1 MPQQLPVLKQE
12 QQAPSSRS
20 PSSFLASSSAG
31 NDKRISC
38 GTRRRTSVS
47 ASSIASTQ
55 RALLPLR
62 AGRAVVVPSIRQ
74 QQHGSNDAAPR
85 QSRKAVPTSG
95 MLVPM
100 LTASTAATNSAPTP
114 LGTSPTRSNAAATAV
129 VPSLHLEHVG
139 FGPSLARES
148 YLPQAQ
154 GPNVDDSPSSGADV
168 VVLRDATAG
177 LLTRHLALDSPH
189 DVTEGMSDGGNGGAV
204 VSHSVSDIGD
214 PISPVASSPMV
225 NTTPVASAA
234 LLETGVDDRISPA
247 RLEKLIRRS
256 RRPAC
261 YTATATGK
269 RGCSRRGP
277 LRDGPVKFAFLS
289 PTATSQW
296 QDAGTAAVDVNNAIT
311 ELRYHELP
319 AITAA
324 SAVCYTAAS
333 GKVGADGHATSTEL
347 KQPGPAAPAVVGA
360 NQLSDLIA
368 EYSKDLDTEE
378 PAGKLLQ
385 AAAPAMPS
393 AAHAHL
399 AAAVNASDGALV
411 RQLVGYYCARTEA
424 TSSARTSAAV
434 VRAPTRANIRSR
446 TTRRSEKDRVGRGA
460 SGGDAD
466 EGGVASPAFP
476 FASATPAFSLLD
488 AVMCVSRE
496 FVAQR
501 SAAGVHGQGTGAL
514 SKRRRCLLE
523 RLTSLDQV
531 RIPETWW
538 ITSPACL
545 GRLAPATGTG
555 SGTAA
560 STGATA
566 ENTRDVS
573 PATATVFAATVTEN
587 HAGVTRLSSEN
598 PTVYSTET
606 AAPPPIESWASEQAA
621 VIGSEVGTVV
631 KDAKQR
637 TSMMGTGLLYIT
649 EALGAGTGSKAM
661 LGAGCSHNTIF
672 PAPRPVERS
681 QVYILAEVLDRMLRD
696 PDHPRWLALLADPQV
711 ARYVLA
717 DGDDEE
723 GDDDQLRGSGHGTLH
738 ADLWGT
744 PGEQRLLA
752 YTDAATHVLDI
763 LDTGLAELVRQ
774 VASHCVERGAL
785 LDLLRQSVMDI
796 ASAHVHLL
804 GQVKQQACTEALTAL
819 TLRKEKARLQQEME
833 ATQKELMELQKSH
846 SVLCTRVEPLKR
858 KSDRLDELMARV
870 AARTR
875 RFETFR
881 HDEHAMLLQL
891 LMESMEN
898 SAGAALDSFFTEV
911 HDLQVRHSGLR
922 EGATADLNGVTGT
935 AAGASSGDGTAS
947 LRVTAVEIPSV
958 AVARSQALEQRRTME
973 GLYTES
979 YRLLSGLQELVTA
992 TNTLCG
998 RLYDNM
1004 ILKDVS
1010 PAAKVATSRWTS
1022 VARAVGAFE
1031 RDKRHRQRVYEV
1043 FMEYC
1048 TSYRHKRDVDAGLED
1063 GEKGCR
1069 TSSNTSSGGRRGY
1082 SYGEAFLVNESEA
1095 MERPGGGGA
1104 DPLLEHSASS
1114 TILTLKE
1121 ETDPGEQRQWGKNS
1135 AAKGGEGVDIDRAAS
1150 AAAGAREQMQ
1160 QEVAKAGTI
1169 ITREDLEA
1177 MGATDCTVD
1186 EVNALFRRD
1195 FDVQKYLRG
1204 SWQQYLLQ
1212 RQRQEQQ
1219 CTVAVTSTT
1228 SGHSVKH
1235 ATMGSTYALRL
1246 TDVLQMLSDVRTTL
1260 AEAVL
1265 RMNSIAK
1272 STVLQTSM
1280 QSPLEPPLHPEQPCP
1295 LCNRRD
1301 TCELERHRR
1310 REAMSRIARDLQ
1322 GKMDAAETKARAAL
1336 IERDKA
1342 LGEVRRLQMELQ
1354 HAATAV
1360 TAAPA
1365 RGSTAAGAP
1374 KKPHQQ
1380 QSEEMQPASFQGHR
1394 QQRQKSL
1401 SQQSATD
1408 STVTVPFIH
1417 HAPPQG
1423 LVKMSNSLISNSAMT
1438 GETGRSENSVEFS
1451 TRLFST
1457 SDQLAGFSPTVS
1469 GMSSGVL
1476 LSPQQSRI
1484 IFFGGSSY
1492 ASASCEDNNRV
1503 PDLSIPAQRRSTAVM
1518 SVKAF
1523 QSAAEEGL
1531 PMSHPISSG
1540 NSSRSTEGEEAQLL
1554 QPWLP
1559 SDSASSGA
1567 RADEMSDNTARGW
1580 PQ

>member
-1 MPQQLPVLKQE
+1 MPQQLPVLQKE

-31 NDKRISC
+31 NDKHVSC
-38 GTRRRTSVS
+38 GTTRSTNVS
-47 ASSIASTQ
+47 ASSIASAQ

-62 AGRAVVVPSIRQ
+62 AGRAVVVPSIPQ
-74 QQHGSNDAAPR
+74 QQHVRNGAAPG
-85 QSRKAVPTSG
+85 QSRKPAPTSG

-100 LTASTAATNSAPTP
+100 LAASAAATNSAPTP
-114 LGTSPTRSNAAATAV
+114 LGASPTRSNAAATAV

-154 GPNVDDSPSSGADV
+154 GSNADDSPSSGTDV
-168 VVLRDATAG
+168 VALRDATAG
-177 LLTRHLALDSPH
+177 LLTRHLGLDSPH
-189 DVTEGMSDGGNGGAV
+189 DVTEGMNDGGNGGAV
-204 VSHSVSDIGD
+204 VPHGVSDGGD

-225 NTTPVASAA
+225 NTNPVASAA
-234 LLETGVDDRISPA
+234 LLEAGVDDRISPA
-247 RLEKLIRRS
+247 LLEKLIRRS
-256 RRPAC
+256 RRPAR
-261 YTATATGK
+261 YTAAATGK

-277 LRDGPVKFAFLS
+277 LRDGPGKFAFLS

-324 SAVCYTAAS
+324 SDVRYTAAS
-333 GKVGADGHATSTEL
+333 GKVSADGRATSTAL
-347 KQPGPAAPAVVGA
+347 TQPGSAAPAVVEA

-368 EYSKDLDTEE
+368 EYSKDLDAEE

-411 RQLVGYYCARTEA
+411 RQLVGYYCARTP
-424 TSSARTSAAV
+424 AAV
-434 VRAPTRANIRSR
+434 VSAPTRANIRSR
-446 TTRRSEKDRVGRGA
+446 TTRRNEKGRVDPGA

-488 AVMCVSRE
+488 AVMYVSRE

-514 SKRRRCLLE
+514 SERRRCLLE

-560 STGATA
+560 SSGAAA

-573 PATATVFAATVTEN
+573 PATATVFAATMTEN
-587 HAGVTRLSSEN
+587 HAGATRVSSAN
-598 PTVYSTET
+598 PTVHSTET
-606 AAPPPIESWASEQAA
+606 AAPPPVESWASEQAA

-637 TSMMGTGLLYIT
+637 ASMMGTGLLHIT
-649 EALGAGTGSKAM
+649 EALGAGAGSQAM
-661 LGAGCSHNTIF
+661 LGAGSSHNTIF

-696 PDHPRWLALLADPQV
+696 PAHPRWLALLADPQV

-723 GDDDQLRGSGHGTLH
+723 GDDDQLRGSGHGSLD

-804 GQVKQQACTEALTAL
+804 SQVKQQARTDALTAL
-819 TLRKEKARLQQEME
+819 TLQKEKARLQQEME
-833 ATQKELMELQKSH
+833 ATQKALMELQKSH
-846 SVLCTRVEPLKR
+846 NVLCTRVEPLQR

-881 HDEHAMLLQL
+881 HDEHAMLLQV

-911 HDLQVRHSGLR
+911 HDLQVRHSGLG
-922 EGATADLNGVTGT
+922 EGAATHLDGITGT
-935 AAGASSGDGTAS
+935 AVGASSGDGTAS
-947 LRVTAVEIPSV
+947 LRVIAAEIPSV

-979 YRLLSGLQELVTA
+979 HRLLSGLQELVMA

-1048 TSYRHKRDVDAGLED
+1048 TSYRHKRDADAGLEAV
-1063 GEKGCR
+1063 EKGCG

-1082 SYGEAFLVNESEA
+1082 SYGEAFLVNDGEA

-1114 TILTLKE
+1114 TILTLTE
-1121 ETDPGEQRQWGKNS
+1121 ETDPGEQPQWCKNI
-1135 AAKGGEGVDIDRAAS
+1135 AAKGSEGVEIDRAAS

-1160 QEVAKAGTI
+1160 QEGAKAGTI
-1169 ITREDLEA
+1169 ITRDDLEA

-1228 SGHSVKH
+1228 RGHSGKH
-1235 ATMGSTYALRL
+1235 TTVDSTYALRL

-1265 RMNSIAK
+1265 RMNSIAN

-1280 QSPLEPPLHPEQPCP
+1280 QPPLEPPLHPEQPCP

-1322 GKMDAAETKARAAL
+1322 GKMDALETKARAAL
-1336 IERDKA
+1336 TERDKA

-1354 HAATAV
+1354 HAATA
-1360 TAAPA
+1360 APA

-1380 QSEEMQPASFQGHR
+1380 QPEEMQPASFQDHR
-1394 QQRQKSL
+1394 QQRQKSV
-1401 SQQSATD
+1401 SRRSATD

-1417 HAPPQG
+1417 HVPPQG

-1457 SDQLAGFSPTVS
+1457 SDQFAGFSPTVS

-1476 LSPQQSRI
+1476 MSPQQSRI
-1484 IFFGGSSY
+1484 IFFGDAHAGGSY
-1492 ASASCEDNNRV
+1492 ANASCEDNNRV
-1503 PDLSIPAQRRSTAVM
+1503 PNLSIPAQRRSTAVM
-1518 SVKAF
+1518 SVKSL

-1531 PMSHPISSG
+1531 PMSHPIGSG
-1540 NSSRSTEGEEAQLL
+1540 DSSRSSEGEEARLL

-1567 RADEMSDNTARGW
+1567 HADEMSDNTARGW